1 MKPNK
6 DYPGW
11 ALWVWDKGPYLF
23 LGGGLLI
30 LIAIIAS
37 FLYFDHRIDQF
48 GSQLQFGDPTRYETP
63 DLSGLAVDPV
73 ELNSLAIQQ
82 SVYVP
87 VYSHV
92 YYQGG
97 SPFSLEATLSIRNT
111 DASHPIYVSR
121 VNYFDTSGQ
130 LVESFLKQP
139 IRLSPLQTIDFLVAN
154 RDNSGGSGANFL
166 VTWMTDQEVNRPLV
180 EVVMVGVDGPRGI
193 AFGREGV
200 EVQDAKTEGQ

>member
-6 DYPGW
+6 EYPGW

-23 LGGGLLI
+23 LGGGLLT

-37 FLYFDHRIDQF
+37 FLYFDHRMDQF
-48 GSQLQFGDPTRYETP
+48 GSQLRYSEPTQYESP
-63 DLSGLAVDPV
+63 DLSPLAVGV
-73 ELNSLAIQQ
+73 NELNALEVTQ

-97 SPFSLEATLSIRNT
+97 APFSLEATLSVRNT
-111 DASHPIYVSR
+111 DANHPIYVSL

-130 LVESFLKQP
+130 LVEAFLKQP
-139 IRLSPLQTIDFLVAN
+139 IRLKPLQTIDFLVAN

-166 VTWMTDQEVNRPLV
+166 VNWATDRGVNRPLV

-193 AFGREGV
+193 AFVRQGV
-200 EVQDAKTEGQ
+200 EVQSSK